1 MHLDKFRKMLAEAI
15 GGEGLDVFCEF
26 PDAAKRVG
34 GAPFG
39 VLSQESIELKALGFG
54 RCAAR
59 RGLMK
64 FKVVVYARDGEEAA
78 TAMQKVA
85 TRCAGDRMRLLLGDC
100 AFTVNGARD
109 GKLGLCAVDA
119 ELSGS
124 ALMELGESE
133 DAEVIVLNLYGH
145 LVEKIEE
152 EGEIL

>member
-1 MHLDKFRKMLAEAI
+1 MRLDKFRSMLAEAMS
-15 GGEGLDVFCEF
+15 GDGLDVFCEF

-59 RGLMK
+59 RGMVK
-64 FKVVVYARDGEEAA
+64 FKVVVYAKDGDGAA
-78 TAMQKVA
+78 KAMQKVA

-100 AFTVNGARD
+100 RFTVNGARD
-109 GKLGLCAVDA
+109 GKFGLCAVDA
-119 ELSGS
+119 ELEGS
-124 ALMELGESE
+124 VLMELGESE

-152 EGEIL
+152 EGEI